1 MRSKSPRLNLVALPT
16 IVAFLTAARPGDAG
30 TILPVDQSR
39 SVATENVNAAQC
51 SPEFLFD
58 GEEAARFE
66 PFDAFV
72 QTEQSCDSGFALASA
87 SQDSQINAS
96 SMTGSGSAASEAH
109 GPVPGIVHAFGI
121 SHFVVTFELPSAGN
135 FTLDAMMSA
144 GSFPDANV
152 GAVGLIRLWEGPQG
166 GELILQHSVEPVV
179 GGEIN
184 SELVEEA
191 GVLQAG
197 VFTLDVQA
205 GTFMKNPVPPSRSAQ
220 ASFDFTFGVSVL
232 GDLDGDGTV
241 GIIDF
246 LILLASWGPCPQPC
260 PPSCAADLDGDCTV
274 GITDFLLLLAEWG

>member
-39 SVATENVNAAQC
+39 SVATETVNAAQC

-58 GEEAARFE
+58 GEEAVRFE

-96 SMTGSGSAASEAH
+96 SMTGSGSAFSEGH
-109 GPVPGIVHAFGI
+109 GPVPGHIHAFGV
-121 SHFVVTFELPSAGN
+121 SYFEVTFELPSAGN

-152 GAVGLIRLWEGPQG
+152 GAVVLIRLWEGPQG
-166 GELILQHSVEPVV
+166 GELILQRSVEPVV

-246 LILLASWGPCPQPC
+246 LILLASWGPCEDPC
-260 PPSCAADLDGDCTV
+260 PPSCPADLSGDCVV
-274 GITDFLLLLAEWG
+274 GVADLLLLLANWG

>member
-205 GTFMKNPVPPSRSAQ
+205 GIFMKNPVPPSRSAQ